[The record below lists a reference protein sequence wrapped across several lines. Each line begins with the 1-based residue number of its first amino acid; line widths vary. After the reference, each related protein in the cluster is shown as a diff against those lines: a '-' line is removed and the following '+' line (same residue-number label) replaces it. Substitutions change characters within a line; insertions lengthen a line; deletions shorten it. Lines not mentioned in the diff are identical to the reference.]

1 MGFVVFTLICDWEIH
16 FLSRIPKIMSKLRTL
31 VIDDSAQMREFV
43 TNYILKPQGFEVEQ
57 AANGLEGLQKALKYL
72 PDLIL
77 TDFEMPTMSGL
88 EFLRELRR
96 HNSQVPVILMTSHGS
111 EQVAVEVFRLGV
123 HDYLTKPFEAQ
134 EMQEAI
140 TRALTIARLQRDK
153 EALTQQVMQ
162 VNEQLRQHIQDLSAL
177 YEIGKSIAALVQPD
191 KLLDRIVNA
200 VLVVTHGQE
209 CRLVLVDAKTGQV
222 KGQLRKTRSE
232 LSNQRD
238 LPATAGGAEFKIG
251 LVDKLEPERLAEKSL
266 SVPLKVGEMVLGQLA
281 IKKRLRGDFTERDVR
296 MLHILADYSS
306 IAIHNMQL
314 LHQLQRSK
322 EEEKQKIRNLFERY
336 VSPLVV
342 EQMLSRTGE
351 IRLGGS
357 RKTISILFADVRGFS
372 SVGSQ
377 LSPEILVELLNQYLQ
392 IAADAVLAQ
401 QGTIDKFMGDAI
413 MAFFNAPIPQDNH
426 PLRALR
432 AAWALHQAVK
442 HLHQCLPSPYRLHFG
457 IGVGVGEA
465 VVGNVGTAKLMN
477 YTAIGDAV
485 NKVKRLQE
493 NAKGGQ
499 ILIGQETYDV
509 VQAWVK
515 ARPLGHLLL
524 KGQSHSEPVYEVIE
538 VR

>member
-1 MGFVVFTLICDWEIH
+1 
-16 FLSRIPKIMSKLRTL
+16 MSKLRIL

-43 TNYILKPQGFEVEQ
+43 ANYVLRPLGFEVEL
-57 AANGLEGLQKALKYL
+57 AADGLEGLQKALKTL

-77 TDFEMPTMSGL
+77 TDFEMPRMSGL
-88 EFLRELRR
+88 NFLRELRR

-134 EMQEAI
+134 EMQDAI
-140 TRALTIARLQRDK
+140 TRALTIAQLQRDK

-162 VNEQLRQHIQDLSAL
+162 VNEQLLQHIQDLGAL

-200 VLVVTHGQE
+200 VLVVTHCQE
-209 CRLVLVDAKTGQV
+209 CRLVLVEAKTNQIRGQV
-222 KGQLRKTRSE
+222 RKTRTDLSIQAEQPTTAPSVSFLNDLAEDIEFHE
-232 LSNQRD
+232 L
-238 LPATAGGAEFKIG
+238 
-251 LVDKLEPERLAEKSL
+251 VEKSL
-266 SVPLKVGEMVLGQLA
+266 AVPLKVGETVLGQLV
-281 IKKRLRGDFTERDVR
+281 ITKRLKGDFTERDLR
-296 MLHILADYSS
+296 LLSILADYSS

-322 EEEKQKIRNLFERY
+322 EEEKQKIRGLFERY

-342 EQMLSRTGE
+342 EQMLSRRGE

-357 RKTISILFADVRGFS
+357 RKTISVLFADVRGFS
-372 SVGSQ
+372 SFGSQ
-377 LSPEILVELLNQYLQ
+377 LSPEILVELLNQYLEV
-392 IAADAVLAQ
+392 AADSVLAQ
-401 QGTIDKFMGDAI
+401 QGTLDKFMGDAI
-413 MAFFNAPIPQDNH
+413 MAFFNAPLPQDDH
-426 PLRALR
+426 PRRALR
-432 AAWALHQAVK
+432 AAWTLQQAVK
-442 HLHQCLPSPYRLHFG
+442 QLHQGLPSAYRLHFG

-465 VVGNVGTAKLMN
+465 VVGNVGTAQLMN

-499 ILIGQETYDV
+499 ILIGQETYNL

-515 ARPLGHLLL
+515 AQAIGNLLL
-524 KGQSHSEPVYEVIE
+524 KGQSTAEPVYEVID
-538 VR
+538 VC